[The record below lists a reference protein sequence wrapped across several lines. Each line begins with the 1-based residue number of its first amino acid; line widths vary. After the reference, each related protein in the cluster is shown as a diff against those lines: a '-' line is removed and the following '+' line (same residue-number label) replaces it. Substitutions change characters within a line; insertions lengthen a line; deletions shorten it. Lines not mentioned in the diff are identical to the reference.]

1 MNLPFDYDVQITQI
15 QHANHDGLDMVSLGD
30 KVVHSTINGVVTYA
44 DWENRSNPKQGFGKY
59 VEIQQD
65 GTNNY
70 FYFGHLSEI
79 KVKAGDKVK
88 ICDVIG
94 IEGSTGNS
102 TGSHLHY
109 CCRKNRSRGEVQ
121 KIYEIAG
128 VPNKLGVYNDG
139 HKPNISNII
148 SDNKK
153 IISETIEL
161 LNKATQNLKN
171 IK

>member
-1 MNLPFDYDVQITQI
+1 M
-15 QHANHDGLDMVSLGD
+15 
-30 KVVHSTINGVVTYA
+30 
-44 DWENRSNPKQGFGKY
+44 
-59 VEIQQD
+59 
-65 GTNNY
+65 
-70 FYFGHLSEI
+70 SEI

-128 VPNKLGVYNDG
+128 IPNKLGVYNDG

-148 SDNKK
+148 SDNEK
-153 IISETIEL
+153 IINETIEL
-161 LNKATQNLKN
+161 LNKAIQNLKN

>member
-1 MNLPFDYDVQITQI
+1 MNLPFDFDVQITQI
-15 QHANHDGLDMVSLGD
+15 QHSNHDGLDMVSLGD
-30 KVVHSTINGVVTYA
+30 KVVHSTIKGVVTYA

-109 CCRKNRSRGEVQ
+109 CCRKNRSRIEVQ

-128 VPNKLGVYNDG
+128 VPNKLGIYNDG
-139 HKPNISNII
+139 HKTNVSNVIN
-148 SDNKK
+148 DNKK

-161 LNKATQNLKN
+161 LNKAIQNLKN

>member
-1 MNLPFDYDVQITQI
+1 MNLPFDGDVQITQI

-30 KVVHSTINGVVTYA
+30 KVVHSTVTGEVVYA
-44 DWENRSNPKQGFGKY
+44 EWENQNNLKQGFGKY
-59 VEIQQD
+59 VEIKQD

-79 KVKAGDKVK
+79 KVKVGDKVK
-88 ICDVIG
+88 VCDIIG
-94 IEGSTGNS
+94 IEGNTGYS

-109 CCRKNRSRGEVQ
+109 CCRKNRSKNEVQ

-128 VPNKLGVYNDG
+128 VPNKLGIYNDG
-139 HKPNISNII
+139 HKPNTSNVI

-153 IISETIEL
+153 IINETIEL
-161 LNKATQNLKN
+161 LNKATQNLKH